1 MVLEGT
7 PYGFDLALTQQAI
20 VHEDARDLR
29 PDGSQQ
35 QRRGHRRIDAAGQA
49 ADDAVL
55 ADPFPQGLDRLLQK
69 RTDLPQAVA
78 AADRPTAVADGGD
91 RAGLRRGQRDEIA
104 LDRLHLIAVTHP
116 DGRLARHVGEQ
127 AVGVMDVTQGPAELA
142 AGGRQHLAAEQMT
155 GQVQTVANAQYGYAE
170 VEDFGIAQGSAGSVD
185 AGGAA
190 GEDQAAR
197 LQ

>member
-55 ADPFPQGLDRLLQK
+55 ADAFPQGLDRLLQK

-78 AADRPTAVADGGD
+78 AADVVDKVAQQLAAAGGMADLGMELQAVDRPTAVADGG
-91 RAGLRRGQRDEIA
+91 
-104 LDRLHLIAVTHP
+104 
-116 DGRLARHVGEQ
+116 
-127 AVGVMDVTQGPAELA
+127 
-142 AGGRQHLAAEQMT
+142 
-155 GQVQTVANAQYGYAE
+155 
-170 VEDFGIAQGSAGSVD
+170 
-185 AGGAA
+185 
-190 GEDQAAR
+190 
-197 LQ
+197 